1 MHLKNKGWTFIKHLK
16 SSPTMKDMRGHTMTI
31 CNNKGPLL
39 ERKSKEI
46 MKANWLSFISAV
58 KSLK

>member
-16 SSPTMKDMRGHTMTI
+16 SSPTTKDMTSHTMSTS
-31 CNNKGPLL
+31 NNKGSLL